1 MREQEQTPTFEQY
14 LNDGQAYMLMM
25 NPRDLVAECGRGF
38 GKGVVQAGRAL
49 TAVQSMP
56 GCCAAGVFPSVKRGL
71 TNIVPS
77 WMIHWENWGLRRDR
91 HYIVGKKPWKALG
104 WKRPV
109 FEPAN
114 WENCI
119 AFYNG
124 SVINLISQDR
134 TGTSN
139 SMSLDYVAIDEAKFI
154 DFEQLKDETFQ
165 ANRGNQMYFGRCYMH
180 HGMTITSDTA
190 MTKKGS
196 WYFRYEEQMD
206 PALVRVIEGLVN
218 HLWVLRQKLQKHPE
232 RATYYEQKIKREQE
246 QLDFFRSRCLLYCKY
261 TSIVNLAVLGKEFV
275 RRMRRELPLL
285 TFMTSIMCKRVGI
298 SLDGFYGGLRESVN
312 LYTAPN
318 NSVLQ
323 LEALGTEAGI
333 PNDCRTDGDLEADKP
348 IIIAFDANALINW
361 MVCGQVG
368 DDGRLRVLKSFFVK
382 YDRKLEELCEDFL
395 AYYQY
400 HRRHQ
405 VIFYYDSTFL
415 GQEYASSKGVSFAN
429 IIKSIMRRH
438 QWTVRE
444 KYIGKPM
451 DHIQKNELINRM
463 LQGRARHQVLINR
476 DNNPDLLI
484 SIQSAGIKNG
494 KKDKT
499 GEKLA
504 ETEEDRLEARTD
516 GSDAFDTLCIGV
528 ERYPV
533 AWGRGGQ
540 VNEYPK

>member
-1 MREQEQTPTFEQY
+1 MEQQEPIFEQY

-25 NPRDLVAECGRGF
+25 MPRDLVAECGRGF
-38 GKGVVQAGRAL
+38 GKGLVQAGRIL
-49 TAVQSMP
+49 TAAQQMEGSC
-56 GCCAAGVFPSVKRGL
+56 GAAVCPSVKRGL

-77 WMIHWENWGLRRDR
+77 WMVHWENWGLRRDR

-104 WKRPV
+104 WKKPI

-114 WENCI
+114 WENTI

-124 SVINLISQDR
+124 SIINLVSQDR
-134 TGTSN
+134 SGTSN
-139 SMSLDYVAIDEAKFI
+139 SLSLDYVVLDEAKLL

-165 ANRGNQMYFGRCYMH
+165 ANRGNQMYFGDCYMH
-180 HGMTITSDTA
+180 HGLTITSDTA

-206 PALVRVIEGLVN
+206 QELVN
-218 HLWVLRQKLQKHPE
+218 LIERMLKHISDLEEKLAKHPE
-232 RATYYEQKIKREQE
+232 RTQYYEVKIRKRIE
-246 QLDFFRSRCLLYCKY
+246 QLNFLRSKCLLYCKY
-261 TSIVNLAVLGKEFV
+261 SSITNLAVLGKEFIK
-275 RRMRRELPLL
+275 RQKRDLPLL

-298 SLDGFYGGLRESVN
+298 SLDGFYGGMRESVN

-323 LEALGTEAGI
+323 LEGLNNEGGI
-333 PNDCRTDGDLEADKP
+333 PNDCRTDGDLEPDKP
-348 IIIAFDANALINW
+348 IIIAFDANNLINW

-368 DDGRLRVLKSFFVK
+368 DDGKLRVIKSFFVK
-382 YDRKLEELCEDFL
+382 YDRKLEQLCEDFI
-395 AYYQY
+395 AYYLQ

-405 VIFYYDSTFL
+405 VIFYYDSTFIKQDY
-415 GQEYASSKGVSFAN
+415 GSSQNRNFAG
-429 IIKSIMRRH
+429 IIKSCLRRH

-451 DHIQKNELINRM
+451 EHVQKNELINRM
-463 LQGRARHQVLINR
+463 FQGRARHQVLINR

-484 SIQSAGIKNG
+484 SIQSAGVRNG
-494 KKDKT
+494 KKDKS

-540 VNEYPK
+540 VNEYPNN

>member
-1 MREQEQTPTFEQY
+1 MQDQEPIFKQY

-38 GKGVVQAGRAL
+38 GKGLVQAGRIIMAAQL
-49 TAVQSMP
+49 MVGSCGAAV
-56 GCCAAGVFPSVKRGL
+56 CPSVKRGL

-77 WMIHWENWGLRRDR
+77 WMVHWENWGLRRDC

-104 WKRPV
+104 WKKPV

-114 WENCI
+114 WENTI

-124 SVINLISQDR
+124 SVLNLVSQDR
-134 TGTSN
+134 SGTSN
-139 SMSLDYVAIDEAKFI
+139 SLSLDYVVLDEAKLL

-165 ANRGNQMYFGRCYMH
+165 ANRGNQMYFGKCYMH

-196 WYFRYEEQMD
+196 WFFRYEQQMD
-206 PALVRVIEGLVN
+206 PELVRVMEGLVN
-218 HLWVLRQKLQKHPE
+218 HIWVLREKLKKHPE
-232 RATYYEQKIKREQE
+232 RALYYERKIRKEEE
-246 QLDFFRSRCLLYCKY
+246 QLNFFRSRCLLYCKY
-261 TSIVNLAVLGKEFV
+261 SSIVNLAVLGAEFV

-285 TFMTSIMCKRVGI
+285 TFMTSIMCIRVGI
-298 SLDGFYGGLRESVN
+298 SLDGFYGGMRESVN

-318 NSVLQ
+318 VSVLQ
-323 LEALGTEAGI
+323 LEALNLEGGI
-333 PNDCRTDGDLEADKP
+333 PNDCSTDGDLDPKKP
-348 IIIAFDANALINW
+348 IAIAFDANALINW
-361 MVCGQVG
+361 LVCGQVG
-368 DDGRLRVLKSFFVK
+368 DDGRLRVIKSFFVK
-382 YDRKLEELCEDFL
+382 YDRKLEELCEDFT
-395 AYYQY
+395 AYYRP
-400 HRRHQ
+400 HKRHQ

-429 IIKSIMRRH
+429 TIKSILHRNG
-438 QWTVRE
+438 WTVRE
-444 KYIGKPM
+444 KYIGKPW
-451 DHIQKNELINRM
+451 DHVLKCELINRM
-463 LQGRARHQVLINR
+463 FQGRAEHQVLINR

-484 SIQSAGIKNG
+484 SIQSAGVRNG

-533 AWGRGGQ
+533 AWSRVGQ

>member
-1 MREQEQTPTFEQY
+1 MELQEPIFEQY

-38 GKGVVQAGRAL
+38 GKGLVQAGRILSAAQQMEGSCGA
-49 TAVQSMP
+49 AV
-56 GCCAAGVFPSVKRGL
+56 CPSVKRGL

-77 WMIHWENWGLRRDR
+77 WMVHWENWGLRRDR

-104 WKRPV
+104 WKKPI

-114 WENCI
+114 WENTI

-124 SVINLISQDR
+124 SVLNLVSQDR
-134 TGTSN
+134 SGTSN
-139 SMSLDYVAIDEAKFI
+139 SLSLDYVVLDEAKLL

-165 ANRGNQMYFGRCYMH
+165 ANRGNQMYFGKCYLH

-196 WYFRYEEQMD
+196 WYFRYEGQMD
-206 PALVRVIEGLVN
+206 TGLVRVMEGLVN
-218 HLWVLRQKLQKHPE
+218 HIWILKQKLQRHPE
-232 RATYYEQKIKREQE
+232 RAAYYERKIKREQE
-246 QLDFFRSRCLLYCKY
+246 QLDFFRSKCLLYCKY
-261 TSIVNLAVLGKEFV
+261 TSITNLAVLGKEFV
-275 RRMRRELPLL
+275 KRMRRELPLL

-298 SLDGFYGGLRESVN
+298 SLDGFYGSMREEVN

-318 NSVLQ
+318 NSVLH
-323 LEALGTEAGI
+323 LEGLNAEDGI
-333 PNDCRTDGDLEADKP
+333 PNDCRTDGDLLPDRP
-348 IIIAFDANALINW
+348 IAIAFDANNLINW
-361 MVCGQVG
+361 LVCGQVG
-368 DDGRLRVLKSFFVK
+368 DDEKLRTLKSFFVK
-382 YDRKLEELCEDFL
+382 YDRKLEELCEEFI
-395 AYYQY
+395 AYYRY

-429 IIKSIMRRH
+429 IIKGILRRNG
-438 QWTVRE
+438 WTVRE

-451 DHIQKNELINRM
+451 DHVLKAELINRM
-463 LQGRARHQVLINR
+463 FQGRARHQVLINR

-484 SIQSAGIKNG
+484 SIQSAGVRNG
-494 KKDKT
+494 KKDKS

-516 GSDAFDTLCIGV
+516 GSDAFDTLCIGI
-528 ERYPV
+528 ERFPV
-533 AWGRGGQ
+533 VWGRGGQ
-540 VNEYPK
+540 VNEYPS

>member
-1 MREQEQTPTFEQY
+1 METENPTFEQY

-25 NPRDLVAECGRGF
+25 MPRDLVAECGRGF
-38 GKGVVQAGRAL
+38 GKGLVQAGRGL
-49 TAVQSMP
+49 NCVQTMP
-56 GCCAAGVFPSVKRGL
+56 GSCGAAVCPSVKRGL

-77 WMIHWENWGLRRDR
+77 WMVHWENWGLRRDR

-104 WKRPV
+104 WKKPI

-114 WENCI
+114 WENTI

-134 TGTSN
+134 SGTSN
-139 SMSLDYVAIDEAKFI
+139 SLSIDWVTIDEAKFI

-165 ANRGNQMYFGRCYMH
+165 ANRGNQMYFGKCYMH
-180 HGMTITSDTA
+180 HGITITSDTA

-196 WYFRYEEQMD
+196 WYFRYEQEMD
-206 PALVRVIEGLVN
+206 PALVRVMEGLVN
-218 HLWVLRQKLQKHPE
+218 HLWVLREKLKKHPE
-232 RATYYEQKIKREQE
+232 RAAYYEQKIRREE
-246 QLDFFRSRCLLYCKY
+246 DQLNYFRSKCLLYCKFS
-261 TSIVNLAVLGKEFV
+261 SIINLAVLGKEFV
-275 RRMRRELPLL
+275 RRMKRELPFL
-285 TFMTSIMCKRVGI
+285 TFMVSIMCKRVGI
-298 SLDGFYGGLRESVN
+298 SPDGFYGGLREAIN

-318 NSVLQ
+318 LSVLQ
-323 LEALGTEAGI
+323 LEALNTEGGI
-333 PNDCRTDGDLEADKP
+333 PNDCRTGP

-361 MVCGQVG
+361 LVCGQVG
-368 DDGRLRVLKSFFVK
+368 DDGKLRVLKSFFVK

-395 AYYQY
+395 AYYHN
-400 HRRHQ
+400 HRSHR

-415 GQEYASSKGVSFAN
+415 GQEYASSKGQSFAG
-429 IIKSIMRRH
+429 IIKSMFRRH
-438 QWTVRE
+438 RWAVRE
-444 KYIGKPM
+444 KYIGKPW
-451 DHIQKNELINRM
+451 DHIKKNELINRM
-463 LQGRARHQVLINR
+463 FQGRARHQVLINR

-484 SIQSAGIKNG
+484 SIQSAGVKNG

-499 GEKLA
+499 GEKLV

>member
-1 MREQEQTPTFEQY
+1 MELQEPIFEQY

-25 NPRDLVAECGRGF
+25 MPRDLVAECGRGF
-38 GKGVVQAGRAL
+38 GKGLVQAGRGL
-49 TAVQSMP
+49 TAAQQMEGSC
-56 GCCAAGVFPSVKRGL
+56 GAAVCPSVKRGL

-77 WMIHWENWGLRRDR
+77 WMVHWENWGLRRDR
-91 HYIVGKKPWKALG
+91 HYTVGKKPWKALG
-104 WKRPV
+104 WKKPI

-114 WENCI
+114 WENTI

-124 SVINLISQDR
+124 SIINLVSQDR
-134 TGTSN
+134 SGTSN
-139 SMSLDYVAIDEAKFI
+139 SLSLDYVILDEAKLL

-165 ANRGNQMYFGRCYMH
+165 ANRGNQMYFGKCYMH

-218 HLWVLRQKLQKHPE
+218 HIWVLKQKMKKHPE
-232 RATYYEQKIKREQE
+232 RAIYYERKIRKEEE
-246 QLDFFRSRCLLYCKY
+246 QLNFFRSKCLLYCKY
-261 TSIVNLAVLGKEFV
+261 SSITNLAVLGLEFV
-275 RRMRRELPLL
+275 KRMKRELPLL
-285 TFMTSIMCKRVGI
+285 TFMTSIMCIRVGI
-298 SLDGFYGGLRESVN
+298 SLDGFYGGMRESVN

-323 LEALGTEAGI
+323 LEALNNEGGI
-333 PNDCRTDGDLEADKP
+333 PNDCRTDGDLKADKP

-361 MVCGQVG
+361 LVCGQVG
-368 DDGRLRVLKSFFVK
+368 DDGKLRVLKSFFVK
-382 YDRKLEELCEDFL
+382 YDRKLEELCEDFMD
-395 AYYQY
+395 YYYY
-400 HRRHQ
+400 HRTHR

-415 GQEYASSKGVSFAN
+415 GQEYASSRGQSFAA
-429 IIKSIMRRH
+429 IIKSMFRRH
-438 QWTVRE
+438 QWAVRE
-444 KYIGKPM
+444 KYIGNPW
-451 DHIQKNELINRM
+451 DHVKKNELINRM
-463 LQGRARHQVLINR
+463 FQGRAQHQVLINR

-484 SIQSAGIKNG
+484 SIQSAGVRNG
-494 KKDKT
+494 KKDKS

-540 VNEYPK
+540 ANEYPNS

>member
-1 MREQEQTPTFEQY
+1 MEQQEPIFEQY
-14 LNDGQAYMLMM
+14 LNDGQAYMLLMM
-25 NPRDLVAECGRGF
+25 PRDLVAECGRGF
-38 GKGVVQAGRAL
+38 GKGLVQAGRIL
-49 TAVQSMP
+49 TAAQQMEGSC
-56 GCCAAGVFPSVKRGL
+56 GAAVCPSVKRGL

-77 WMIHWENWGLRRDR
+77 WMVHWENWGLRRDR

-104 WKRPV
+104 WKKPI

-114 WENCI
+114 WENTI

-124 SVINLISQDR
+124 SIINLVSQDR
-134 TGTSN
+134 SGTSN
-139 SMSLDYVAIDEAKFI
+139 SLSLDYVVLDEAKLL

-165 ANRGNQMYFGRCYMH
+165 ANRGNQMYFGKCYMH

-218 HLWVLRQKLQKHPE
+218 HVWVLKQKMKKHPE
-232 RATYYEQKIKREQE
+232 RAIYYERKIR
-246 QLDFFRSRCLLYCKY
+246 
-261 TSIVNLAVLGKEFV
+261 KE
-275 RRMRRELPLL
+275 
-285 TFMTSIMCKRVGI
+285 
-298 SLDGFYGGLRESVN
+298 SLDGFYGGMRESVN

-318 NSVLQ
+318 NKTLQ
-323 LEALGTEAGI
+323 LEAINNEGGI
-333 PNDCRTDGDLEADKP
+333 PNDCRTDGDLKPDQP

-361 MVCGQVG
+361 LVCGQVG
-368 DDGRLRVLKSFFVK
+368 DDGKLRVLKSFFVK
-382 YDRKLEELCEDFL
+382 YDRKLEELCEDFM
-395 AYYQY
+395 AYYYY
-400 HRRHQ
+400 HRTHR

-415 GQEYASSKGVSFAN
+415 GQEYASSKGQSFAA
-429 IIKSIMRRH
+429 IIKSMFRRH
-438 QWTVRE
+438 QWAVRE
-444 KYIGKPM
+444 KYIGNPW
-451 DHIQKNELINRM
+451 DHVKKNELINRM
-463 LQGRARHQVLINR
+463 FQGRAQHQVLINR

-484 SIQSAGIKNG
+484 SIQSAGVRNG
-494 KKDKT
+494 KKDKS